1 MDPDRAIEIVKSLA
15 DGVDPFTGE
24 RYSSDSPYQNA
35 DTVRALYLALDGL
48 DRVKRSKGKKTDGPP
63 KAGKPWT
70 TEEEQRVLDQF
81 DAKVDVSQISQELE
95 RTEGA
100 IWARL
105 EKLGRISKD
114 DRMKMS
120 STGVPAT
127 PGPGP
132 TEPATTSTDQKVIPE
147 DCPF

>member
-1 MDPDRAIEIVKSLA
+1 MNPDRAIEIVKSLA

-48 DRVKRSKGKKTDGPP
+48 DRVKRSKTRQHDGPP

-81 DAKVDVSQISQELE
+81 DAKVDVSQIAQELE

-114 DRMKMS
+114 ERMQKS
-120 STGVPAT
+120 NTGPPSTS
-127 PGPGP
+127 GPP
-132 TEPATTSTDQKVIPE
+132 EPTTSTGHKVIPE

>member
-1 MDPDRAIEIVKSLA
+1 MDADRAIEIVKSLA
-15 DGVDPFTGE
+15 DGVDPHTGE
-24 RYSSDSPYQNA
+24 RFPSTSSYQNA
-35 DTVRALYLALDGL
+35 DTVRALYMALDGL
-48 DRVKRSKGKKTDGPP
+48 DRVKRSKAKQTDGPP

-70 TEEEQRVLDQF
+70 PEEEQRVLDQF

-114 DRMKMS
+114 ERMKKS

-127 PGPGP
+127 PGP
-132 TEPATTSTDQKVIPE
+132 ATSTDQKPVPD